1 MEYAG
6 LLIPV
11 GIAVG
16 GGVLAY
22 YVARRL
28 SGAVLSLLWAALVL
42 FSGLMFGMAES
53 TPGWDALTYLV
64 IFYGACAP
72 AGVGMLIGSIIGWV
86 HRDPPA
92 QDGDTEEKPR

>member
-16 GGVLAY
+16 GGALAY

-28 SGAVLSLLWAALVL
+28 SGAVLSVLWAALVL

-53 TPGWDALTYLV
+53 TPG
-64 IFYGACAP
+64 
-72 AGVGMLIGSIIGWV
+72 
-86 HRDPPA
+86 
-92 QDGDTEEKPR
+92 